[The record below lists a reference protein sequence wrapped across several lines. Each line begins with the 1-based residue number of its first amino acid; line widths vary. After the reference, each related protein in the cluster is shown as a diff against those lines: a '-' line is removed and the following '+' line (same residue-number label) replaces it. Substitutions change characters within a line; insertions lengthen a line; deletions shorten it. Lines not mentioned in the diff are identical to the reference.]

1 MAANR
6 NKKPLYES
14 LGGSM
19 GSLMNDGKPANIRT
33 GKPIDIGKKANQN
46 SGERSNRKLFLY
58 LSGLIAVV
66 FLSAFIA
73 FSLIDIKSS
82 QQAES
87 PSEKM
92 AEAGSE
98 EAEGQNESLSGTK
111 NDSISESLLD
121 KEQGNSYNSPSDSDN
136 PAGEEVS
143 QEGSN
148 RIVVASYGSRRDLQP
163 VMKYYE
169 ANGIQLK
176 IVESGS
182 RYFLV
187 TVRKFE
193 GFSEGTRGKQYLE
206 QIKEIGL
213 GYKAPEGY
221 ERFSSRPF
229 QDAYGKKMN

>member
-1 MAANR
+1 MASNR

-19 GSLMNDGKPANIRT
+19 GSLMNEGKPANIKT
-33 GKPIDIGKKANQN
+33 GKPIDIGKQTSQS
-46 SGERSNRKLFLY
+46 SGERSNKKLFLY
-58 LSGLIAVV
+58 LTGLIAVV

-73 FSLIDIKSS
+73 FSLIDMKSS
-82 QQAES
+82 GQTEQ
-87 PSEKM
+87 P
-92 AEAGSE
+92 AGE
-98 EAEGQNESLSGTK
+98 TYQAEGQKESPTSTKNES
-111 NDSISESLLD
+111 NSESLLD
-121 KEQGNSYNSPSDSDN
+121 KEQENSYNSPSGSEK
-136 PAGEEVS
+136 PAEKEVS

-176 IVESGS
+176 IVEIGS

-187 TVRKFE
+187 TARKFE
-193 GFSEGTRGKQYLE
+193 RFSEGSRGRQYLE

-213 GYKAPEGY
+213 GYNAPKGY
-221 ERFSSRPF
+221 ERFSSTPF
-229 QDAYGKKMN
+229 QDAYGRKMN